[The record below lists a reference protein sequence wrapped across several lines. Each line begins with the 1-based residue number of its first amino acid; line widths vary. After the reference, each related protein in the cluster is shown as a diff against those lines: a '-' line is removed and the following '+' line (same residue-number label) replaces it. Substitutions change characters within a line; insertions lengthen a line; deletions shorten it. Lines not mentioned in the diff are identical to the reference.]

1 MKPIATPF
9 TLGLFLAVSLVA
21 SPSLRA
27 ADTDLPSDVQQTVD
41 SSKDDSAPASNKK
54 AGHSVSVETK
64 KRNRLNKLKTQVTL
78 TPEQENKI
86 VPVIDK
92 YVDQITAVKTDS
104 SLDPTAKKAQLKALR
119 TQYNTDI
126 NNVLTPE
133 QQDQWKAAKMANF
146 HKTKQPTTATDTPKG
161 S

>member
-1 MKPIATPF
+1 MKAITTPF
-9 TLGLFLAVSLVA
+9 TLGLLVAVSLVA
-21 SPSLRA
+21 SPILRA
-27 ADTDLPSDVQQTVD
+27 ADIDAPADVQQTVD

-54 AGHSVSVETK
+54 TGHSVSVEAK
-64 KRNRLNKLKTQVTL
+64 KRNRLNKLKTQVNL

-92 YVDQITAVKTDS
+92 YVDQITAIKTDS

-119 TQYNTDI
+119 MQYNTDI
-126 NNVLTPE
+126 NGVLTPE
-133 QQDQWKAAKMANF
+133 QQDQWKAAKTTNF
-146 HKTKQPTTATDTPKG
+146 HKTKPATTGADTPKG

>member
-1 MKPIATPF
+1 MKPITTPF
-9 TLGLFLAVSLVA
+9 AFSLLLAIALA
-21 SPSLRA
+21 AAPLLRA
-27 ADTDLPSDVQQTVD
+27 ADTDAPSDAQQAVD
-41 SSKDDSAPASNKK
+41 SSKPDSTQTRIQKT
-54 AGHSVSVETK
+54 GRSVSVETK
-64 KRNRLNKLKTQVTL
+64 KRNRLNKLKSQVNL

-92 YVDQITAVKTDS
+92 YVDQTTAIKTDS

-126 NNVLTPE
+126 NRVLTPE
-133 QQDQWKAAKMANF
+133 QQDQWKAAKTANF
-146 HKTKQPTTATDTPKG
+146 HKTKPATTAADTPKG

>member
-1 MKPIATPF
+1 MKLVITPF
-9 TLGLFLAVSLVA
+9 AFSLLLAMTLATA
-21 SPSLRA
+21 PSLRA
-27 ADTDLPSDVQQTVD
+27 ADTDAPSDTQQAVD
-41 SSKDDSAPASNKK
+41 SSKEDSTQTRLQKT
-54 AGHSVSVETK
+54 GRSVSVETK
-64 KRNRLNKLKTQVTL
+64 KRNRLSKLKSQVNL

-92 YVDQITAVKTDS
+92 YVDQITATKSDS

-126 NNVLTPE
+126 NRVLTPE
-133 QQDQWKAAKMANF
+133 QQNQWKAAKTANF
-146 HKTKQPTTATDTPKG
+146 HKTKPATTTADTPKG

>member
-1 MKPIATPF
+1 MKPITTPF
-9 TLGLFLAVSLVA
+9 AFSLLLAMALA
-21 SPSLRA
+21 TAPLLRA
-27 ADTDLPSDVQQTVD
+27 ADTDAQQAVD
-41 SSKDDSAPASNKK
+41 SSKEDSTQTSIQKI
-54 AGHSVSVETK
+54 GRSVSVETK
-64 KRNRLNKLKTQVTL
+64 KRNRLNKLKSQVNL

-92 YVDQITAVKTDS
+92 YVDQTTAIKTDS

-126 NNVLTPE
+126 NRVLTPE
-133 QQDQWKAAKMANF
+133 QQDQWKAAKTANF
-146 HKTKQPTTATDTPKG
+146 HKTKPATTAADTPKG